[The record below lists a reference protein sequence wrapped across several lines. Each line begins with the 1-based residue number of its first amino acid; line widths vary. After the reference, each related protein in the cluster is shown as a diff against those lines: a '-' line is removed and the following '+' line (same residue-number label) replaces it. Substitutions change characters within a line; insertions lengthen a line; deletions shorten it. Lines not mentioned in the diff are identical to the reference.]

1 MIPTPLFKSSSS
13 NFNQHFEK
21 VYKKTSGRLKLLRR
35 LRSYLTVESAY
46 SIYSMMILPL
56 LTYRSTVKLCHSM
69 TQKKMLKSLERRAS
83 TITEVNVPSVL
94 SLINKEACCLVKKC
108 LSGDVCTNFNDY
120 FVVNN
125 HRQNTRNGGFFP
137 KYLKLDSSSGKL
149 LSSFL
154 VLNYITTSH

>member
-1 MIPTPLFKSSSS
+1 MYADDTVVYVEKEKVEEFLNADLQQVASYFDENELFINLRKGKTEAMIFGTGKRLSKTNKHLDVSFRQQQIKNVSEYKYSGNIVDQHL

-21 VYKKTSGRLKLLRR
+21 VYKKASGRLKLLRR

-83 TITEVNVPSVL
+83 TIT
-94 SLINKEACCLVKKC
+94 
-108 LSGDVCTNFNDY
+108 
-120 FVVNN
+120 
-125 HRQNTRNGGFFP
+125 
-137 KYLKLDSSSGKL
+137 
-149 LSSFL
+149 
-154 VLNYITTSH
+154 